1 MRESKEKNTMLIHEV
16 ALLFGNSTG
25 AIRDWVKAGVLKCE
39 RASNGYRIFN
49 REDVYK
55 LYEKGK
61 INEEGR
67 ENA

>member
-1 MRESKEKNTMLIHEV
+1 MRESNEKNTMLIHEV

-67 ENA
+67 